1 MQDLNEGD
9 GTRTRNLRIDSPAN
23 DTLDALKSQAIS
35 SATDPRCTPGCTSP
49 ADHLSD
55 LARLVQNWPTLP
67 AYIKAAVMALVNTA
81 APTSPAEPNGLSDE
95 LPPGYE
101 RKGATG

>member
-1 MQDLNEGD
+1 VCWHSVSEGD

-23 DTLDALKSQAIS
+23 GTPVALKSQSIPS
-35 SATDPRCTPGCTSP
+35 TTDPRCTPGCTHP

-67 AYIKAAVMALVNTA
+67 AHIQAAVNTA
-81 APTSPAEPNGLSDE
+81 PPNPPAQPKGLSDE

-101 RKGATG
+101 RKGTTG